1 MLLRMGIKQGLPN
14 NTPASLPLKPV
25 LTGQD
30 ERMAGSNA
38 GKKRNV
44 FARGDES
51 AWHYEGTFSGF
62 VKEQVTAAAEESGN
76 YSPALYIELFIRDVV
91 ADEQLDVELFIRDY
105 VAEHGALPVVPASLI
120 NASEVSTTAA
130 A

>member
-1 MLLRMGIKQGLPN
+1 MHHEALFDPEDVDQAS
-14 NTPASLPLKPV
+14 NTPASLPLMPV

-62 VKEQVTAAAEESGN
+62 VREQVETAAEESGN
-76 YSPALYIELFIRDVV
+76 YSPALYIELFIRD
-91 ADEQLDVELFIRDY
+91 Y
-105 VAEHGALPVVPASLI
+105 VAEHGSLPVVPASLI
-120 NASEVSTTAA
+120 TTTEVSTTAA

>member
-1 MLLRMGIKQGLPN
+1 MHQEALFDPEDVDQAV

-44 FARGDES
+44 FARGDDT
-51 AWHYEGTFSGF
+51 AWHSELTFSGF
-62 VKEQVTAAAEESGN
+62 IRDQVNSAAEESGN
-76 YSPALYIELFIRDVV
+76 YSPALYL
-91 ADEQLDVELFIRDY
+91 ELFIRDY

-120 NASEVSTTAA
+120 TATEVSTTAA